1 MSQYILKKPALDLG
15 ALEIDIQHRLQHG
28 KIKLL
33 ISHIF
38 FFILTMSVF
47 FFVI

>member
-15 ALEIDIQHRLQHG
+15 ALEIEIRRRMQRR
-28 KIKLL
+28 KTKLL

-38 FFILTMSVF
+38 FFILTVSVF
-47 FFVI
+47 LFAF